1 MLMLA
6 LLLSLAQ
13 ATPVAVAPPDDR
25 EIKNAAAVRRYYP
38 RSSLSRGEEGD
49 VQFEVALN
57 KNGKL
62 TSCRIVE
69 SSGFPAL
76 DAATCDVVV
85 ETAQFKTTR
94 VEDGGRTPSVHTGH
108 ISWRLPADVRPAK
121 YATAE
126 TRIKPRNNER
136 IICKRTLKEGSL
148 VIVKKQCLSARD
160 WDRQV
165 GIAQS
170 TTIGMQMPGGTVPF

>member
-1 MLMLA
+1 MLTLT
-6 LLLSLAQ
+6 LLLSLVQ
-13 ATPVAVAPPDDR
+13 ATPAAANASDERDMR
-25 EIKNAAAVRRYYP
+25 NAAAVRRYYP
-38 RSSLSRGEEGD
+38 RSSLARGEEGD

-57 KNGKL
+57 KEGKL

-69 SSGFPAL
+69 SSGFAAL

-85 ETAQFKTTR
+85 ETGQFKAAR
-94 VEDGGRTPSVHTGH
+94 MDIGDRTPSVHTGY
-108 ISWRLPADVRPAK
+108 ISWRLPADIKPARF
-121 YATAE
+121 AVADA
-126 TRIKPRNNER
+126 RIKPRNNER

-148 VIVKKQCLSARD
+148 VIMKKQCLSARD

-170 TTIGMQMPGGTVPF
+170 TTIGMQMPGGIVPF